1 MVDNLKISMI
11 QTVNPIKSRSFMIED
26 ILESGTRSLM
36 TSDEEKS
43 MGTTKESLF
52 EQHQRHQH
60 LLESSGKMKK
70 KRKPRT
76 SFTNLQLFELE
87 RKFYHKKYLASSE
100 RKKLAQLLNLTDIQV
115 KTWFQNRRNKHK
127 RSKHDIIPIFDTDS
141 DAARSILFSQVGGS
155 GFSRSLKAFV
165 CHALANDYVT
175 MRALEDMHPLSS
187 VTQVSLPSVINNST
201 LPGSV
206 S

>member
-11 QTVNPIKSRSFMIED
+11 QSVTPVKSRSFMIED
-26 ILESGTRSLM
+26 ILDSGTRSLIS
-36 TSDEEKS
+36 SDEGRSVREAA
-43 MGTTKESLF
+43 ESLY
-52 EQHQRHQH
+52 EQHQRHI
-60 LLESSGKMKK
+60 LENSGKMKK

-187 VTQVSLPSVINNST
+187 ITQVSLPSVINNST
-201 LPGSV
+201 LAGNV